1 MDNESKNQ
9 NENKIIVFGFDRPF
23 GAEGALIEIEKMV
36 EEGLL
41 TIEDAVTATAN
52 VAGNVEIKQAR
63 PKSGKSTKRGA
74 GVGFLAGM
82 LLGGPI
88 LGVAVGAGIGKILG
102 SLKDYGLDDKFIGS
116 ISASLRPDSSA
127 LFLLVVDAKVDEIR
141 ERLKH
146 LEARVLTTNLPED
159 KEKELRKLMEG

>member
-1 MDNESKNQ
+1 ME
-9 NENKIIVFGFDRPF
+9 NENKIIVFGFDRQY

-41 TIEDAVTATAN
+41 TIEDAVTATCN
-52 VAGNVEIKQAR
+52 IAGNVEIKQGR
-63 PKSGKSTKRGA
+63 PKSGKSAKKGA
-74 GVGFLAGM
+74 GVGLLAGM

-88 LGVAVGAGIGKILG
+88 LGVAIGAGIGKIIG
-102 SLKDYGLDDKFIGS
+102 SMKDYGLDDKFIGS
-116 ISASLRPDSSA
+116 ISASLQPETSA
-127 LFLLVVDAKVDEIR
+127 LFLLVVDAKIDEIR

-146 LEARVLTTNLPED
+146 LEARVLTTNLPAD

>member
-1 MDNESKNQ
+1 MDDR
-9 NENKIIVFGFDRPF
+9 IVVFGFDREF
-23 GAEGALIEIEKMV
+23 GAEGALIDIEKMV

-41 TIEDAVTATAN
+41 VIEDAVTASCN
-52 VAGNVEIKQAR
+52 IAGQIQIKQGR
-63 PKSGKSTKRGA
+63 PKSNKSAKAGA

-88 LGVAVGAGIGKILG
+88 LGAAVGAGIGKIMG

-116 ISASLRPDSSA
+116 ISASLQPQSSA
-127 LFLLVVDAKVDEIR
+127 LFLLVVEAKADEIK

-146 LEARVLTTNLPED
+146 LEARVLTTNLPPE
-159 KEKELRKLMEG
+159 KEKELRKLVEG